1 MYHGEA
7 RWLSMLQNLSQFL
20 DVQYL
25 DISYRLSPVL
35 LSAGQMTSALLPA
48 IS

>member
-7 RWLSMLQNLSQFL
+7 RWLSMLQNLGQFL
-20 DVQYL
+20 DVRYL

-35 LSAGQMTSALLPA
+35 LSAGHRTSAFFPA